1 MKIKCFTLFDI
12 TKTNISNRR
21 QFLTTDTKFVKER
34 NQQSNFETILQIL
47 SLRTQPE
54 NITDPQIIF
63 TDGVFWNNNIK
74 EEKFKT
80 WVFTFEVNQSSVFKI
95 KDDDLGSLKL
105 DCVGVPMI
113 LNLDENTEL
122 NNTLNYSD
130 KKNIHFEVQHD

>member
-63 TDGVFWNNNIK
+63 TDGVFWNSNIK